1 MSNLLRLSDICLME
15 FGTTYSKKI
24 TSKELYAYRFGRNVQ
39 LLSADGDIN
48 DRDKSFCPYYQ
59 NVLLR
64 RTPAPYFPESFHEGA
79 ALSKIVNSECPA
91 LEYNRATVNFASG
104 WFYNSDQYLS
114 GIRLYY
120 IVDGIYSFTV
130 SALVDE
136 RASSRI
142 KANKRNIVLDSVL
155 FNASYDIEY
164 LNVAQLFNSTDPEI
178 RRIRE
183 HLFGL
188 GDHTCSELFIEQFI
202 VEKSQLVQFYNG
214 VYPYTRFFV
223 NQYNKS
229 FYTQQDTDS
238 QLFVSFRKDDP
249 NKCLSLQLLH
259 TKYNVRSYLESM
271 LTDND
276 SWNISYEITTTAYNI
291 HGNSIGSLST
301 CLSDFN
307 DPFTEIL
314 FKPVILAS
322 WIDPTLDNPSL
333 TDHTQI
339 ESLKIDHCVFD
350 VRCIAKSNIA
360 LMEIMRY
367 AQLVEVNP
375 ERYFI
380 GIPNINMVYPKLYS
394 RKETITHE
402 VKTSS
407 DLPNIVK
414 IIQPYYVMTVVGNEI
429 VLTPYRTNIAIP
441 LDGIDTSRI
450 VKLSLRID
458 TREYQSKE
466 ISNSKAIFVLPASEY
481 AQSAKDWYLF
491 DDSNN
496 LVTYG
501 KISRNGDSK

>member
-64 RTPAPYFPESFHEGA
+64 RTPHPYFPETFHQEA

-104 WFYNSDQYLS
+104 WFYNTDEYLS

-120 IVDGIYSFTV
+120 IVDGVYSFTV
-130 SALVDE
+130 SALIDE
-136 RASSRI
+136 RASSRL

-155 FNASYDIEY
+155 FNTSYDIEY
-164 LNVAQLFNSTDPEI
+164 LNVAQLFNSTDTEI

-183 HLFGL
+183 HLFGA
-188 GDHTCSELFIEQFI
+188 GDHSCSELFIEQFI
-202 VEKSQLVQFYNG
+202 VEKSQLVEFYNG

-223 NQYNKS
+223 NEYNKQ

-238 QLFVSFRKDDP
+238 QLFVSFRKDDI

-259 TKYNVRSYLESM
+259 TKYNVRTYLKSM

-291 HGNSIGSLST
+291 YGNSIGSLST
-301 CLSDFN
+301 VIYDFN

-314 FKPVILAS
+314 FKPVILS
-322 WIDPTLDNPSL
+322 NWVTP
-333 TDHTQI
+333 
-339 ESLKIDHCVFD
+339 ESGEISDKIDHCVFD

-360 LMEIMRY
+360 LMEIARY
-367 AQLVEVNP
+367 AQMVETNP

-380 GIPNINMVYPKLYS
+380 GIPEVNMISPKLYS
-394 RKETITHE
+394 RREVVTHE
-402 VKTSS
+402 VTVNS

-429 VLTPYRTNIAIP
+429 VLTPYRTNVAIP

-481 AQSAKDWYLF
+481 SQKSKDWYLF

-501 KISRNGDSK
+501 KISRNGESK